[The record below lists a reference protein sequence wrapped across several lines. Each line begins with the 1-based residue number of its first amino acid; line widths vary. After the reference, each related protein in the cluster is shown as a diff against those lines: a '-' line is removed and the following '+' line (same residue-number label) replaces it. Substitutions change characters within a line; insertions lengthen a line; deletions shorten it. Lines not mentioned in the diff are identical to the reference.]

1 VPYAI
6 NQNDIIEVKVQMA
19 QSQIVEMYN
28 TLHYRYVDEAS
39 IADGADALA
48 DFLATFGNPAAT
60 DGFHT
65 RWKALASDLVQID
78 KYHAQRVY
86 PVRYARVTL
95 DVAQAGAVAA
105 NPLPGCCQIT
115 FWKRGEIAARYA
127 VGGVR
132 IGGIADDQ
140 EEGSEL
146 TAGAQAN
153 AALLANSLKLEIVTT
168 AGRHWKPIV
177 YRRLNPGSSVL
188 VANTGYN
195 KIVSTQRTR
204 IAFRGV

>member
-1 VPYAI
+1 MPYAI

-28 TLHYRYVDEAS
+28 TLHYRYMDEA
-39 IADGADALA
+39 ATTDGKDALD
-48 DFLATFGNPAAT
+48 DFLATFGNSAAT
-60 DGFHT
+60 NGFHM

-78 KYHAQRVY
+78 KYHAQKVY

-105 NPLPGCCQIT
+105 NPLPGANQVS
-115 FWKRGEIAARYA
+115 FWKRGDIATRYA
-127 VGGVR
+127 VGGIRV
-132 IGGIADDQ
+132 GGIADDQ

-146 TAGAQAN
+146 TAGAQTN
-153 AALLANSLKLEIVTT
+153 AALLATSLKMEIVTT

-177 YRRLNPGSSVL
+177 YRRGNPGSSVL
-188 VANTGYN
+188 VVEAGYN
-195 KIVSTQRTR
+195 RILSTQRTR